1 MLNPG
6 RCVFDRHVH
15 NLGTNDK
22 LYIVRLGFS
31 RCLKY
36 AWSSCRKSGEAIC
49 SASDALMVGKM
60 KLVKC
65 PAQQESVH
73 LCDPETWEKLQ
84 LVDGGN
90 PVTPARRF
98 FLLGCACSKKIW
110 SILQQGSHQ
119 PAEVLPRQ
127 SLCALQHDCMWVRE
141 FVSDNGEKGST
152 GGSRSSELL
161 PRFGLVERRQKD
173 TTYIDI
179 CIYIYMRTVSRSAA
193 SAPLGQDICLV
204 GRASASKVQL
214 WKLHHPIEA
223 ASRSS
228 TRCLRHDLR
237 WDKIRAT
244 WLLMVNHL
252 DLLVVLKSVTNISNF
267 LALID
272 DPKLI
277 LYF

>member
-1 MLNPG
+1 
-6 RCVFDRHVH
+6 
-15 NLGTNDK
+15 
-22 LYIVRLGFS
+22 
-31 RCLKY
+31 
-36 AWSSCRKSGEAIC
+36 
-49 SASDALMVGKM
+49 MVGTLSPLRDVFFSWGV
-60 KLVKC
+60 LVAKRSEAYCNRGRINLLKFC
-65 PAQQESVH
+65 PGKACVH
-73 LCDPETWEKLQ
+73 CSMI
-84 LVDGGN
+84 
-90 PVTPARRF
+90 
-98 FLLGCACSKKIW
+98 AC
-110 SILQQGSHQ
+110 
-119 PAEVLPRQ
+119 
-127 SLCALQHDCMWVRE
+127 E
-141 FVSDNGEKGST
+141 FVSDNGKKGST